1 MNFLE
6 VYDNLLSKE
15 ECDKVINVFEKID
28 PLSGRLIYDPP
39 DGHRR
44 STSLYCDVLEDLWKD
59 FNDPICFVLDKGLSL
74 YKEKYSFLK
83 NKKIGSW
90 RLHRYYNIQKYKE
103 GQGYY
108 ALHCEHMYE
117 NPQRIL
123 AWMIYLNDAE
133 CGTEFPYQDITLEAK
148 AGRLALWPAAW
159 THPHKGVTPNIGNK
173 YIATGWYEYENYKKD

>member
-1 MNFLE
+1 
-6 VYDNLLSKE
+6 
-15 ECDKVINVFEKID
+15 
-28 PLSGRLIYDPP
+28 
-39 DGHRR
+39 
-44 STSLYCDVLEDLWKD
+44 
-59 FNDPICFVLDKGLSL
+59 
-74 YKEKYSFLK
+74 
-83 NKKIGSW
+83 
-90 RLHRYYNIQKYKE
+90 
-103 GQGYY
+103 
-108 ALHCEHMYE
+108 MYE